1 MANNVDADVE
11 VINTYNRFIFAQNF
25 SEKNDK
31 DIEIMCTALK
41 F

>member
-11 VINTYNRFIFAQNF
+11 VINTYNRFIVAQNF
-25 SEKNDK
+25 SEKKEN